1 MKSTRKQA
9 GPHLAQYRLSVAAFF
24 ASAMVVL
31 PLASHAQTVTPFGI
45 CSDISQPFEDQV
57 AAMEAAGFSQV
68 DEPTAEMAKVT
79 EAHRVVNNTWSTD
92 NIIEFI
98 EAGDFAEAFEP
109 FPGFIR
115 ETIYW
120 THPTGAAATQE
131 RESGPFV
138 GDSIDMVVR
147 SCLIMW
153 PDDYS
158 GDTGLM
164 ALTETPETK
173 MKDLGQ
179 ILAFRGERDAPLAQV
194 SPVDGSQIADFG
206 ATIIAYT
213 PDLDLGL
220 PATSVELRFTEYRD
234 PLN

>member
-1 MKSTRKQA
+1 
-9 GPHLAQYRLSVAAFF
+9 
-24 ASAMVVL
+24 MVVL

>member
-9 GPHLAQYRLSVAAFF
+9 GSYLAQYRHSVAAFF
-24 ASAMVVL
+24 ASAMVVF
-31 PLASHAQTVTPFGI
+31 PLASHAQIVTAFDI

-57 AAMEAAGFSQV
+57 AAMEAAGFSQLG
-68 DEPTAEMAKVT
+68 EPTAELAKVA

-98 EAGDFAEAFEP
+98 ESGDFAEAFEP
-109 FPGFIR
+109 FPDHTR
-115 ETIYW
+115 ETIHW
-120 THPTGAAATQE
+120 THPTGAAVTQE
-131 RESGPFV
+131 REAGPFIK
-138 GDSIDMVVR
+138 GSIDIVHR
-147 SCLIMW
+147 SCLITW

-164 ALTETPETK
+164 AITEMPETK

-179 ILAFRGERDAPLAQV
+179 ILGFRGERDAPLAQV
-194 SPVDGSQIADFG
+194 SPVDGSQLARFG

-213 PDLDLGL
+213 PDLGLGL
-220 PATSVELRFTEYRD
+220 PATSVEIRFTEHRD
-234 PLN
+234 PSN